1 MKKLFLVLAMV
12 GLAFASCEPSG
23 NEPNNGGNGE
33 NNGSTENVL
42 GAAEFNISVENIGET
57 SAVLKVS
64 PKQEGRSFY
73 WNVKPESALK
83 EFATTKAYM
92 EDWFAYLGEA
102 IASGNY
108 QWSDLLDSTAVE
120 FEHTNLNPG
129 TKYVLWAFGIDANG
143 NLTSADL
150 SYVVFET
157 KASTFDPTSWYG
169 YWNVTAPKHV
179 SIGEDPFS
187 GASVTEFVDTEL
199 EKVIAITDA
208 SEDFGAGYVYVWG
221 WDGIFEMELP
231 ALGLI
236 SGNKIKMA
244 NETVLFTENDDTYG
258 PLDYTWNGISFLEGY
273 GDWYT
278 IGGNYDCYTI
288 TNTGAGAASV
298 TAYQGQLTDGSA
310 FMTDYYC
317 MQAVITTGQYA
328 GYSLSFSRT
337 DGQAALYLSGDSMTA
352 AFLAPLEE
360 VAAHK
365 LNANKKFGVAHKMA
379 TPRAAAKFSS
389 AVNFAK

>member
-12 GLAFASCEPSG
+12 GLAFASCEPGG
-23 NEPNNGGNGE
+23 NEPNNGGHGE
-33 NNGSTENVL
+33 NNGGEVL
-42 GAAEFNISVENIGET
+42 GAAEFNISVSDVNET
-57 SAVLKVS
+57 GATVKIA
-64 PKQEGRSFY
+64 PKQEGRTFY
-73 WNVKPESALK
+73 WNIASEASLK

-92 EDWFAYLGEA
+92 EDYYDYLKTEA
-102 IASGNY
+102 IDTGYY
-108 QWSDLLDSTAVE
+108 QWSDLLDSKAVE
-120 FEHTNLNPG
+120 YTSTKLNPA
-129 TKYVLWAFGIDANG
+129 TKYVVWAFGIDVNG

-157 KASTFDPTSWYG
+157 PASTFDPTSWYG

-179 SIGEDPFS
+179 SIGDDPFT

-199 EKVIAITDA
+199 EKVVAITDA

-221 WDGIFEMELP
+221 WDGVFETELP

-244 NETVLFTENDDTYG
+244 NDTVLFTEDDPDYG
-258 PLDYTWNGISFLEGY
+258 PLDYTWGGISFLEGY

-278 IGGNYDCYTI
+278 IGGSYDCYTI
-288 TNTGAGAASV
+288 TNTGSGAATV
-298 TAYQGQLTDGSA
+298 TAYKGQLTDGSA

-317 MQAVITTGQYA
+317 MKAVITTGQYA

-337 DGQAALYLSGDSMTA
+337 DGQPALYLSGESMTA

-360 VAAHK
+360 VAAQK
-365 LNANKKFGVAHKMA
+365 LNANKKFKVAHKNA

-389 AVNFAK
+389 AVNFVK

>member
-1 MKKLFLVLAMV
+1 MV

-187 GASVTEFVDTEL
+187 GAPVTEFVDTEL

-221 WDGIFEMELP
+221 WDGVFEMELP

-244 NETVLFTENDDTYG
+244 NDTVLFTENDDTYG
-258 PLDYTWNGISFLEGY
+258 PLDYTWNGISYLEGY

-278 IGGNYDCYTI
+278 IGGGYDCYTI
-288 TNTGAGAASV
+288 TNTGTGAASV
-298 TAYQGQLTDGSA
+298 TAYKGQLTDGSA
-310 FMTDYYC
+310 FMTDYYTLK
-317 MQAVITTGQYA
+317 AVITTGEYA

-337 DGQAALYLSGDSMTA
+337 DGQPALYLSGETMTA
-352 AFLAPLEE
+352 EFLAPLEE

-365 LNANKKFGVAHKMA
+365 LNANKKFGIAHKNA
-379 TPRAAAKFSS
+379 TPRAAAKMFSS
-389 AVNFAK
+389 IVK

>member
-1 MKKLFLVLAMV
+1 MV

-33 NNGSTENVL
+33 NNGGTENVL
-42 GAAEFNISVENIGET
+42 GAAEFNISVENIGEG
-57 SAVLKVS
+57 SAVLKIA

-92 EDWFAYLGEA
+92 EDWFAYLGELV
-102 IASGNY
+102 ASGNY

-120 FEHTNLNPG
+120 FEHPNLNPG

-169 YWNVTAPKHV
+169 YWNVTAAKHV
-179 SIGEDPFS
+179 SIGDDPFT
-187 GASVTEFVDTEL
+187 GDPVTEFVDEEL
-199 EKVIAITDA
+199 SKVVAISDA

-244 NETVLFTENDDTYG
+244 NDTVLFTENDDTYG
-258 PLDYTWNGISFLEGY
+258 PLDYTWGGISYLESY
-273 GDWYT
+273 GDWYS

-298 TAYQGQLTDGSA
+298 TAYQGQLTDKTP
-310 FMTDYYC
+310 FMTDYYA
-317 MQAVITTGQYA
+317 MKAVITTGQYA

-337 DGQAALYLSGDSMTA
+337 DGQAALYLSGESMTA
-352 AFLAPLEE
+352 EFLAPLEG

-379 TPRAAAKFSS
+379 TPRAAAQFSS
-389 AVNFAK
+389 AVSLAK

>member
-199 EKVIAITDA
+199 EKVVAITDA

-221 WDGIFEMELP
+221 WDGVFETELP

-244 NETVLFTENDDTYG
+244 NDTVLFTEDDPDYG
-258 PLDYTWNGISFLEGY
+258 PLDYTWGGISFLEGY

-278 IGGNYDCYTI
+278 IGGSYDCYTI
-288 TNTGAGAASV
+288 TNTGSGAATV
-298 TAYQGQLTDGSA
+298 TAYKGQLTDGSA
-310 FMTDYYC
+310 FMTDYYTLK
-317 MQAVITTGQYA
+317 AVITTGQYE

-337 DGQAALYLSGDSMTA
+337 DGQPALYLSGESMTA

-360 VAAHK
+360 VAAQK
-365 LNANKKFGVAHKMA
+365 LNANKKFKVAHKNA

-389 AVNFAK
+389 AVNFVK